1 MVGDLLD
8 GRKIDMPEPRR
19 WLRTSRTSVPEEHQ
33 GTTRYSD
40 NGSIFR
46 SYSPLCH
53 TRSPLTATRPTT
65 QPLRRHVGERGRLC
79 AERVRRRRWLA
90 CRGSFRLLCDGR
102 SRRALSWK
110 DDSRKV
116 M

>member
-40 NGSIFR
+40 DGSIFR

-65 QPLRRHVGERGRLC
+65 QPLLS
-79 AERVRRRRWLA
+79 AA
-90 CRGSFRLLCDGR
+90 MR
-102 SRRALSWK
+102 SCTETAK
-110 DDSRKV
+110 
-116 M
+116 